1 MNEQN
6 KTMHGYINI
15 PSKKKRVAYFFEDN
29 IMKIY
34 FNYTLP
40 MEEKQNVTINI
51 QSKNQWI
58 IGNDIATGKSII
70 FFVEP
75 TSFEDDRIIPFTQ
88 ISIRVYFYIAVD
100 CDFKDFAVN
109 KVGFSFK
116 ELN

>member
-70 FFVEP
+70 FF
-75 TSFEDDRIIPFTQ
+75 
-88 ISIRVYFYIAVD
+88 
-100 CDFKDFAVN
+100 C
-109 KVGFSFK
+109 
-116 ELN
+116 